1 MKKLFTKSEFYLFLL
16 ILALGTIFAIAN
28 PKFLAWQNILD
39 LLKSYSFFG
48 ILSVGALVVLL
59 SGGIDISFTAVAQV
73 AEYVTV
79 VVILQ
84 YGGNLFTA
92 FLISCAIGVIL
103 GSVNGLL
110 IHFLRI
116 PPIITTIA
124 TLNLYFG
131 ALYVISTGDII
142 YRVPQFYQDLSGA
155 ILPGGVPIVAALWFG
170 VVIVTGLILRY
181 TLLGRSIYAL
191 GGNLMAAERVG
202 FKVLYTR
209 LFVYAFMGLLAGFG
223 AVVHTALV
231 QSAIPNSIVG
241 HELDVLA
248 AVVLGGANIFGGS
261 GSLIGTC
268 MGVGLLAML
277 GNGLTLM
284 GISSY
289 WNDVVVGLV
298 LLVGVTFSSLQ
309 RMHLASRRVN
319 VLVDEG
325 GV

>member
-16 ILALGTIFAIAN
+16 ILALGAMFTIAN

-92 FLISCAIGVIL
+92 FLISCAIGIAL
-103 GSVNGLL
+103 GIVNGLL

-155 ILPGGVPIVAALWFG
+155 TLIGGIPVVAALWFG
-170 VVIVTGLILRY
+170 AVIVTGLILRY
-181 TLLGRSIYAL
+181 TLLGRSVYAL
-191 GGNLMAAERVG
+191 GGNPIAAERVG

-223 AVVHTALV
+223 AIVHTALV

-248 AVVLGGANIFGGS
+248 AVVLGGANIVGGS

-289 WNDVVVGLV
+289 WNDVVVGVV
-298 LLVGVTFSSLQ
+298 LLIGVTFSSLQ
-309 RMHLASRRVN
+309 RMHLASRRAN
-319 VLVDEG
+319 VLVNEG

>member
-1 MKKLFTKSEFYLFLL
+1 MKKLVTKSEFYLFLL
-16 ILALGTIFAIAN
+16 IVALGATFTIAN
-28 PKFLAWQNILD
+28 PRFLAFQNILD

-79 VVILQ
+79 AVILQ

-92 FLISCAIGVIL
+92 FLISCAIGIVL
-103 GSVNGLL
+103 GLVNGLL

-131 ALYVISTGDII
+131 TLYVISTGNII
-142 YRVPQFYQDLSGA
+142 YQVPRFFQDLSSA
-155 ILPGGVPIVAALWFG
+155 TLPGGIPIVAMLWLG
-170 VVIVTGLILRY
+170 VVILTGLILRY

-191 GGNLMAAERVG
+191 GGNPMAAERVG
-202 FKVLYTR
+202 FKVLHTR

-223 AVVHTALV
+223 AVVHAALV

-261 GSLIGTC
+261 GSLIGTF

-289 WNDVVVGLV
+289 WNDVVVGVV

-309 RMHLASRRVN
+309 RMHLAGRRAK
-319 VLVDEG
+319 VLVEEG